1 LQVVHFGAARM
12 GFGDLF
18 VAGLV
23 GCLLASAASPE
34 QRGLDPQLLG
44 ATLVAVFAVGFDLL
58 FFAVDTLPA
67 TVPVAVAL
75 ALVQRAENRSAA
87 RATRSPRRPSAQL

>member
-1 LQVVHFGAARM
+1 M

-18 VAGLV
+18 VAALV
-23 GCLLASAASPE
+23 GCLLANPADGPKILLYGVKSAHRQMIGA
-34 QRGLDPQLLG
+34 GLVVVLAL
-44 ATLVAVFAVGFDLL
+44 GFDLL

-75 ALVQRAENRSAA
+75 ALMTWRSSTEGQS
-87 RATRSPRRPSAQL
+87 R